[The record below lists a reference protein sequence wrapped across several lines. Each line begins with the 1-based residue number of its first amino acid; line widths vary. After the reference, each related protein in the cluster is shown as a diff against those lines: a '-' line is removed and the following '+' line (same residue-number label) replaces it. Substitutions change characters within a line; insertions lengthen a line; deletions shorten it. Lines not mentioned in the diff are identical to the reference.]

1 MFNKAIKISPNNPD
15 AFNNK
20 GNALYDLN
28 NYNEAIECY
37 DAALAIDSNN
47 AEARVNKENALKK
60 RDKK

>member
-15 AFNNK
+15 AYNNK

-47 AEARVNKENALKK
+47 A
-60 RDKK
+60 